1 MSYILDALK
10 KLESEKEMK
19 ARGAGM
25 VNIAGELFKNG
36 PSLPKAHRNWP
47 LILGLVLLAS
57 LLTFGVT
64 VMFLR
69 GDKGKMHAVSAPP
82 APPAVSTSSS
92 PVLSTPVTKQ
102 PVAAA
107 PRHVAPLP
115 TQAPK
120 TGASPSAPRQ
130 PRLVRSV
137 MPAAAPASGESAS
150 AQSARPAAVSL
161 VPAPADIKVSGI
173 AWQDHRA
180 ASRVVVNGFLLREG
194 ETVSGARIVEI
205 FQNRVR
211 FSSAAGTFE
220 VYLVA
225 TGLTGPPK

>member
-36 PSLPKAHRNWP
+36 PAPPKAHRNWP

-57 LLTFGVT
+57 LLTFGT
-64 VMFLR
+64 TFMLLR
-69 GDKGKMHAVSAPP
+69 GDKRKRHAASAPP
-82 APPAVSTSSS
+82 ATSTSSP
-92 PVLSTPVTKQ
+92 PVLPAPMTK
-102 PVAAA
+102 PPRAAA
-107 PRHVAPLP
+107 PRHDAPLP
-115 TQAPK
+115 ALGPK
-120 TGASPSAPRQ
+120 TGKAPSAPRQ
-130 PRLVRSV
+130 PQVVRSV
-137 MPAAAPASGESAS
+137 IPAAAPASDESPS
-150 AQSARPAAVSL
+150 AQPVRPAAVSL

-173 AWQDHRA
+173 AWQDHRPS
-180 ASRVVVNGFLLREG
+180 SRVVVNGFLLREG
-194 ETVSGARIVEI
+194 DTVSGARIVEI

-211 FSSAAGTFE
+211 FRSAAGIFE

-225 TGLTGPPK
+225 TGLAGPPK